1 MQDRAANK
9 SLPGGLAI
17 MAKQPN
23 IVASIRARLLNIA
36 RQEGRD
42 LDQLVLLYMQ
52 ERLLYRLSI
61 SKYSEHFVLK
71 GGLFLY
77 NIAGLKS
84 RPTKDIDFL
93 AKKITNQDEVIG
105 LAFNEITAI
114 QVEDGL
120 IFEPE
125 SVSVQTIIE
134 DADYEGK
141 RVSLNCSLGVMKK
154 ALTIDIGFGDII
166 VPRPQGMSFPVLLD
180 TLPVPEIICY
190 SKESVIAKKFQAMI
204 KLACVNSRMK
214 DFFDI
219 YTLIKNHPFEGRK
232 VQEAIEETFL
242 HRETPIAGDMIIF
255 TEAFKNDPSK
265 STQWNAFV
273 KRIELPK
280 QLSFTEVL
288 NAMEKFL
295 SPIWD
300 KSCKKDEFLLYW
312 KPEFQDWV
320 NHNSN

>member
-1 MQDRAANK
+1 
-9 SLPGGLAI
+9 

-93 AKKITNQDEVIG
+93 AQKITNQDQTIE
-105 LAFNEITAI
+105 LAFNEIAAI

-120 IFEPE
+120 VFEPE
-125 SVSVQTIIE
+125 SASAQTIIE
-134 DADYEGK
+134 AADYEGK

-154 ALTIDIGFGDII
+154 TLTIDIGFGDII
-166 VPRPQGMSFPVLLD
+166 IPRPQGMSFPVLLD
-180 TLPVPEIICY
+180 TLPVPEVICY
-190 SKESVIAKKFQAMI
+190 SKESVIAEKFQAMI
-204 KLACVNSRMK
+204 KLAYVNSRIK

-242 HRETPIAGDMIIF
+242 HRETPITGDMIIF

-265 STQWNAFV
+265 SAKWNVFV
-273 KRIELPK
+273 KRIELPQ
-280 QLSFTEVL
+280 QLSFTDVL
-288 NAMEKFL
+288 TAMEKFL
-295 SPIWD
+295 APIWD

-312 KPEFQDWV
+312 KPEAQKWV
-320 NHNSN
+320 KSAYSN